1 MTLND
6 DGVIVTNEESGEM
19 TRLEAVLT
27 VAAKLIGSAAVL
39 MFGFAL
45 LLLGLAALQFSWE
58 LAF

>member
-1 MTLND
+1 MTMND

-19 TRLEAVLT
+19 TRPEAVLT
-27 VAAKLIGSAAVL
+27 VAMMLIGSAALL
-39 MFGFAL
+39 MFGVAL